1 MQPAALESALPRFD
15 RASFDGCGPA
25 TRIGVGPVGGKAAG
39 LIRIHDTITTAFP
52 ASGAFEVS
60 IPTMSVITTEH
71 FDRFLEENSLEEEA
85 LSRESDDAIARAFQR
100 GRLPAEIVGDL
111 RALAN
116 GIHAPLA
123 VRSSSLL
130 EDALGRPFAGVYAT
144 KMIPNNEL
152 EPDARFRKLD
162 SAVKLVWASTYFG
175 GARSYRDSID
185 VPLRRERMAV
195 LLQEVVGRR
204 HGDRY
209 YPDISGVA
217 RSYGFYRFGSARPE
231 DGIALLALG
240 LGKTIVDGGIC
251 WTYSP
256 AHPAAPAPFAS
267 PADLLEATQT
277 EFWAVNMGKPPAYDP
292 ARETEYLVKGS
303 LAEADE
309 DGTLRLTGSTWS
321 AASDRLVPG
330 TGVAGP
336 RVVNFAP
343 LLVHE
348 QYPLNAVL
356 KGLLSACEKAEGG
369 PVEIEFAATLD
380 PRREPPVRVGLVQ
393 VRPMVVSTELVRVT
407 GEDRPGWKV
416 FLSSEQVLGNG
427 IVENIGD
434 IVYVVPSRFDP
445 ARSRQIAAEVR
456 ASNRALLAEGRPY
469 VLVGFGRWG
478 SADPWLG
485 IPVAWG
491 DVAGAKVLVEAP
503 RPERSIEMS
512 QGSHFFH
519 NISSFGVSYFSFPPG
534 GSGTLDWKWLEG
546 RAMADA
552 ADAAAEGP
560 YVRHVRLAAPLRVE
574 VDGRLGRGIIW
585 RPDED
590 R

>member
-1 MQPAALESALPRFD
+1 MAAVTPESALPHFD
-15 RASFDGCGPA
+15 RGVFDGSGPA
-25 TRIGVGPVGGKAAG
+25 TRIGEGAVGGKAAG
-39 LIRIHDTITTAFP
+39 LIRIRDTLTSAFP
-52 ASGAFEVS
+52 ESTAFEVS

-71 FDRFLEENSLEEEA
+71 FDRFLEENRLEETA
-85 LSRESDDAIARAFQR
+85 LCQESDDAIARAFQK
-100 GRLPAEIVGDL
+100 GHLPAEIVGDL

-116 GIHAPLA
+116 RIHAPLA

-130 EDALGRPFAGVYAT
+130 EDALERPFAGVYAT
-144 KMIPNNEL
+144 KMIPNNEH

-162 SAVKLVWASTYFG
+162 SAVKLVWASTYFR
-175 GARSYRDSID
+175 GARAYRDSID
-185 VPLRRERMAV
+185 ASLRREKMAV

-231 DGIALLALG
+231 DGVALLALG
-240 LGKTIVDGGIC
+240 LGKTIVDGGLC

-292 ARETEYLVKGS
+292 VRETEYLVKGS
-303 LAEADE
+303 LAEAED
-309 DGTLRLTGSTWS
+309 DGTLLLTGSTWS
-321 AASDRLVPG
+321 TASDRLVAG

-336 RVVNFAP
+336 RIVTFAP

-348 QYPLNAVL
+348 QYPFNDFL
-356 KGLLSACEKAEGG
+356 KLLLSACEKAEGG

-380 PRREPPVRVGLVQ
+380 TRREPPVRFGLLQ

-407 GEDRPGWKV
+407 EGDRPGWKV
-416 FLSSEQVLGNG
+416 FLSSDQVLGNG
-427 IVENIGD
+427 VVENVSD
-434 IVYVVPSRFDP
+434 IVYVVPGRFDA
-445 ARSRQIAAEVR
+445 ARSRPIAAEVA
-456 ASNRALLAEGRPY
+456 ASNRALLAERRPY
-469 VLVGFGRWG
+469 LLIGFGRWG

-534 GSGTLDWKWLEG
+534 GSGKLDWEWLEG
-546 RAMADA
+546 QTA
-552 ADAAAEGP
+552 ADEGP
-560 YVRHVRLAAPLRVE
+560 FVRRVRLAKPLRVE

-585 RPDED
+585 RPDKD

>member
-1 MQPAALESALPRFD
+1 MTAATRELALPRFD
-15 RASFDGCGPA
+15 RGLFDGSGPA
-25 TRIGVGPVGGKAAG
+25 TRIGEGPVGGKAAG
-39 LIRIHDTITTAFP
+39 LIRIRDTLTAAFP
-52 ASGAFEVS
+52 ASPAFEVS

-71 FDRFLEENSLEEEA
+71 FDRFLEENRLEEA
-85 LSRESDDAIARAFQR
+85 DLRQESDDAIARAFQK
-100 GRLPAEIVGDL
+100 GHLPADIVGDL

-130 EDALGRPFAGVYAT
+130 EDALERPFAGVYAT
-144 KMIPNNEL
+144 KMIPNNEH

-162 SAVKLVWASTYFG
+162 SAVKLVWASTYFR
-175 GARSYRDSID
+175 GARSYRDSIG
-185 VPLRRERMAV
+185 VPLRREKMAV

-231 DGIALLALG
+231 DGVALLALG
-240 LGKTIVDGGIC
+240 LGKTIVDGGLC

-256 AHPAAPAPFAS
+256 VHPAAPAPFAS

-292 ARETEYLVKGS
+292 VRETEYLVRGS
-303 LAEADE
+303 LAEAEE

-321 AASDRLVPG
+321 ASSDRLVPG

-348 QYPLNAVL
+348 QYPVNAVL
-356 KGLLSACEKAEGG
+356 KSLLSACEKAGGG

-380 PRREPPVRVGLVQ
+380 PRREPPVRLGLLQ
-393 VRPMVVSTELVRVT
+393 VRPMVVSTELVDVT
-407 GEDRPGWKV
+407 EGDRPGWKA
-416 FLSSEQVLGNG
+416 FLGSDQVLGNG
-427 IVENIGD
+427 IAEDIAD
-434 IVYVVPSRFDP
+434 IVYVVPGRFDP
-445 ARSRQIAAEVR
+445 GRSRQIAAEVA
-456 ASNRALLAEGRPY
+456 ASNRALLAEGKPY
-469 VLVGFGRWG
+469 VLIGFGRWG

-491 DVAGAKVLVEAP
+491 DVAGARVLVEAP

-534 GSGTLDWKWLEG
+534 GRGALDWEWLEG
-546 RAMADA
+546 RP
-552 ADAAAEGP
+552 AAAEGP
-560 YVRHVRLAAPLRVE
+560 FVRHVRLAAPLRVE

-585 RPDED
+585 RPDEE